1 VTIVFRF
8 ALPHALFLLLFL
20 IPLFYF
26 SLGKKRR
33 QRSVAYPSLGIIQAA
48 GLQAAVWKRYAG
60 LALRGAVL
68 VLIVFA
74 MARPQ
79 TGRSERTVKSEG
91 IDIMLLLD
99 TSSSMQA
106 QDFKPHNRLHVA
118 KRVINDFVTKRSA
131 DRIGLVVFA
140 AQAITQC
147 PLTLDYDILTELVD
161 RVEFGML
168 EDGTAIGVALATAC
182 NRLKDSEAKSRV
194 VVLLTDG
201 RNNMGMISP
210 ITAAEVAKSLGVKVY
225 TIGVGTRG
233 QVPVPVDDPLFGRRM
248 VPMEMKLDEGTLR
261 QIAQLTEGEYFRAT
275 DTDELMK
282 IYDTIDELEKTSIE
296 TKSFV
301 SYTDKFALF
310 VAPALALLLIQIL
323 LSETWLR
330 EIP

>member
-1 VTIVFRF
+1 
-8 ALPHALFLLLFL
+8 
-20 IPLFYF
+20 
-26 SLGKKRR
+26 
-33 QRSVAYPSLGIIQAA
+33 
-48 GLQAAVWKRYAG
+48 
-60 LALRGAVL
+60 
-68 VLIVFA
+68 

-79 TGRSERTVKSEG
+79 TGRSESTVKSEG

-106 QDFKPHNRLHVA
+106 QDFKPRNRLHVA
-118 KRVINDFVTKRSA
+118 KQVVTDFVAKRKA

-147 PLTLDYDILTELVD
+147 PLTLDYPILIELVD
-161 RVEFGML
+161 SVEFGML

-182 NRLKDSEAKSRV
+182 NRLKDSETESRI

-201 RNNMGMISP
+201 RNNMGLISP
-210 ITAAEVAKSLGVKVY
+210 ITAAEIAKSLGIKVY

-233 QVPVPVDDPLFGRRM
+233 PVPVPVDDPLFGRRM
-248 VPMEMKLDEGTLR
+248 VPMEMKLDEATLK

-275 DTDELMK
+275 DAEELMK
-282 IYDTIDELEKTSIE
+282 IYDTIDELEKTTIE

-301 SYTDKFALF
+301 TYTDRFSFF
-310 VAPALALLLIQIL
+310 VAPALALLLVQFL
-323 LSETWLR
+323 LGELWLR

>member
-1 VTIVFRF
+1 MFRF
-8 ALPHALFLLLFL
+8 ATPQAFLLLLFL

-26 SLGKKRR
+26 SLRKQKRE
-33 QRSVAYPSLGIIQAA
+33 RSIAYSSLDVIRRA
-48 GLQAAVWKRYAG
+48 GLEASVWKRYAK
-60 LALRGAVL
+60 LALRTVVL
-68 VLIVFA
+68 ILIVFG

-79 TGRSERTVKSEG
+79 TGRSESTVKSEG

-106 QDFKPHNRLHVA
+106 QDFKPRNRLHVA
-118 KRVINDFVTKRSA
+118 KQVITDFVSKRSA

-147 PLTLDYDILTELVD
+147 PLTLDYAILTDLVE
-161 RVEFGML
+161 RVDFGML

-182 NRLKDSEAKSRV
+182 NRLKDSEAKSRI

-201 RNNMGMISP
+201 RNNVGLISP
-210 ITAAEVAKSLGVKVY
+210 VTAAEVAKSFDIKVY

-233 QVPVPVDDPLFGRRM
+233 PVPVPVDDPLFGRRM
-248 VPMEMKLDEGTLR
+248 VAMDMKLDEATLK
-261 QIAQLTEGEYFRAT
+261 QIAQLTDGEYFRAT
-275 DTDELMK
+275 DTEELMK
-282 IYDTIDELEKTSIE
+282 IYDKIDELEKTAVE

-301 SYTDKFALF
+301 SYTDRFSLF
-310 VAPALALLLIQIL
+310 VAPALVLLLVQLL
-323 LSETWLR
+323 LSELWLR